1 MALIYLVIALLIEQ
15 WKPLAER
22 KQLFA
27 PVDRFASMLEGQ
39 FNAGQSRQGMIAWA
53 LAILPAM
60 LLVWLVYS
68 LLLHINPVLAIGFN
82 VVMLYLTMGFRR
94 FSHFFTDIQLAM
106 RADDIDQARRL
117 LSDWRGQDC
126 TALPPDAVA
135 RLAIEQARAA
145 SHYNVFAV
153 MFWFILLP
161 GPSGAVAYRMASYL
175 ARRWQADQPELDQFG
190 RFARRIY
197 AIMEWLPTR
206 LTAAAFAVVG
216 DFEDAVY
223 CWRNQAARWT
233 DPLLG
238 VVLAAGAGAIGVRL
252 GGPIQ
257 TDIAPEDRPDLGIGD
272 EADAGF
278 LDSTVGLVWRALVL
292 WLLMLLLLGL
302 ASIR

>member
-1 MALIYLVIALLIEQ
+1 
-15 WKPLAER
+15 
-22 KQLFA
+22 
-27 PVDRFASMLEGQ
+27 
-39 FNAGQSRQGMIAWA
+39 
-53 LAILPAM
+53 
-60 LLVWLVYS
+60 
-68 LLLHINPVLAIGFN
+68 
-82 VVMLYLTMGFRR
+82 
-94 FSHFFTDIQLAM
+94 
-106 RADDIDQARRL
+106 
-117 LSDWRGQDC
+117 
-126 TALPPDAVA
+126 
-135 RLAIEQARAA
+135 
-145 SHYNVFAV
+145 
-153 MFWFILLP
+153 
-161 GPSGAVAYRMASYL
+161 MASYL
-175 ARRWQADQPELDQFG
+175 ARRWQADQPEMDQFG

-197 AIMEWLPTR
+197 RIMEWLPTR

-223 CWRNQAARWT
+223 CWRNQASRWT